1 MLIAWGLPG
10 LWAQEFSAFVSKR
23 EVPVGEVFKVSFQLR
38 GGRSGNLTPPNLDG
52 FQLRGGPSQES
63 SIQMVNGKVTESMTI
78 SYYLQG
84 TRTGTFKIGSAT
96 MAVDGKE
103 LRSNPVEVKIVAA
116 RSNAAQ
122 EDGNNANAQRQG
134 DIEDQLKQAIFLR
147 ALVSDRT
154 VYQGE
159 PLTVTYKL
167 YERVRTSNLRPESSP
182 SYEGFWVENIDVK
195 NPPPKIEVVDGMQYR
210 TYIVKKDILFPQR
223 PGKLK
228 IDPFNLSCVV
238 QVQVTPRRQRQS
250 IFDSFFGQYENYEYS
265 FASAPVTITSK
276 ALPGNP
282 PASYTGVVGKLELQA
297 SLDTTSVEAGDPLT
311 LRLRLSGRGN
321 LKRLQEPQIN
331 LPPDFE
337 VYDPN
342 VKERLSNSGST
353 LTGWRSYE
361 YLIIP
366 RNPGN
371 YELPAIELS
380 YFDSEKGR
388 YQVLS
393 SPSYQLT
400 VTGEPARTA
409 SASTGGPSA
418 GSELAVLNQ
427 DIRYITVT
435 DGGLQPTGS
444 SAFRPLFWWM
454 FLLPIG
460 LGGVLLLLRR
470 KQAQDQND
478 VAGTRRRKAA
488 KVAQKRLKVAQGHL
502 QENQSKAFYD
512 ELVRALWGY
521 LGDKFSLGQSELN
534 REKAGTLLAQRG
546 ASEEQVQRLNQ
557 LLDTAEMA
565 LYAPSAAPGGMS
577 GTYDTAARLITDLE
591 EI

>member
-1 MLIAWGLPG
+1 MMKRTWIWIMLMAWGLPS

-38 GGRSGNLTPPNLDG
+38 GGRSGNLTPPKLDG

-63 SIQMVNGKVTESMTI
+63 SVQMVNGQVTESMTV

-84 TRTGTFKIGSAT
+84 TRTGSFKIGSAT
-96 MAVDGKE
+96 MEVGDKE
-103 LRSNPVEVKIVAA
+103 LRSDPVEVKIVPA
-116 RSNAAQ
+116 RSNAPDQ
-122 EDGNNANAQRQG
+122 GNGNNASGQRQ
-134 DIEDQLKQAIFLR
+134 DRDLEAQLKQAIFLR
-147 ALVSDRT
+147 ALVSDRS

-228 IDPFNLSCVV
+228 LEPFKLSCVV
-238 QVQVTPRRQRQS
+238 QVQVAPRRQRQS

-265 FASAPVTITSK
+265 FASAPVTITAK

-321 LKRLQEPQIN
+321 LKRLREPEIN

-366 RNPGN
+366 RNPGD
-371 YELPAIELS
+371 YELPPVELS

-388 YQVLS
+388 YQVLR

-400 VTGEPARTA
+400 VTG
-409 SASTGGPSA
+409 
-418 GSELAVLNQ
+418 
-427 DIRYITVT
+427 
-435 DGGLQPTGS
+435 
-444 SAFRPLFWWM
+444 
-454 FLLPIG
+454 
-460 LGGVLLLLRR
+460 
-470 KQAQDQND
+470 
-478 VAGTRRRKAA
+478 
-488 KVAQKRLKVAQGHL
+488 
-502 QENQSKAFYD
+502 
-512 ELVRALWGY
+512 
-521 LGDKFSLGQSELN
+521 
-534 REKAGTLLAQRG
+534 
-546 ASEEQVQRLNQ
+546 
-557 LLDTAEMA
+557 
-565 LYAPSAAPGGMS
+565 
-577 GTYDTAARLITDLE
+577 
-591 EI
+591 